1 MSNVNHFKYS
11 AMCRSLYSIQK
22 KKNVIETFFFFCNFA
37 FAVNKLTGNV
47 SRGLPQL
54 CKLPCINMQQ
64 NASGQSDKINAKV
77 KISIANTFLTHC
89 FSWYARQPDKKQKQF
104 ENACL
109 WQEPKRLQFCLTA
122 KHAHDSVAFLRLT
135 LAAKG
140 FNKTCP

>member
-1 MSNVNHFKYS
+1 MLIISNIRQCAEVFTPSKKRRMSLKHS
-11 AMCRSLYSIQK
+11 S
-22 KKNVIETFFFFCNFA
+22 FFCNFA
-37 FAVNKLTGNV
+37 FAVNNLTGNV
-47 SRGLPQL
+47 SWGLPQL

-64 NASGQSDKINAKV
+64 NAGGQRDKINAKV

-109 WQEPKRLQFCLTA
+109 CQKLKRLQFCLTA

>member
-1 MSNVNHFKYS
+1 MLIISNIRQCAEVFTPSK
-11 AMCRSLYSIQK
+11 K

-37 FAVNKLTGNV
+37 FAVNNLTGNV
-47 SRGLPQL
+47 SWGLPQL

-64 NASGQSDKINAKV
+64 NASAQSNKINAKV

-109 WQEPKRLQFCLTA
+109 CQKLKRLQFCLTA

>member
-1 MSNVNHFKYS
+1 MFLGV
-11 AMCRSLYSIQK
+11 C
-22 KKNVIETFFFFCNFA
+22 
-37 FAVNKLTGNV
+37 
-47 SRGLPQL
+47 PQL
-54 CKLPCINMQQ
+54 CKLPCINIQQ

-109 WQEPKRLQFCLTA
+109 CQKLKRLQFCLTA

-135 LAAKG
+135 LATKG

>member
-1 MSNVNHFKYS
+1 
-11 AMCRSLYSIQK
+11 MCRSLYSIQK

-64 NASGQSDKINAKV
+64 NASAQSDKINAKV

-104 ENACL
+104 EMRVYGKNQNAFNFAS
-109 WQEPKRLQFCLTA
+109 QPNMRTTA
-122 KHAHDSVAFLRLT
+122 LLSCV
-135 LAAKG
+135 
-140 FNKTCP
+140 